1 MGLRSVSDNVRCE
14 DDEGHTRV
22 ELRVCKELDE
32 VLPIARDY
40 VVALEVQSYVAKRIR
55 ITVDIQCPHFVGTA
69 AIVV

>member
-1 MGLRSVSDNVRCE
+1 MGLRSVSDNDRCE

-40 VVALEVQSYVAKRIR
+40 VVALEV
-55 ITVDIQCPHFVGTA
+55 
-69 AIVV
+69 